1 MIEERGRGRGGY
13 SRTERWFECNQESE
27 PMPVYTLDLISQ
39 RHQHA
44 DSRANRLSQDMKW
57 NAYSLRIFDMDHLIL
72 HNHIV
77 QTGQ

>member
-1 MIEERGRGRGGY
+1 
-13 SRTERWFECNQESE
+13 
-27 PMPVYTLDLISQ
+27 MPVYTLDLISQ

-57 NAYSLRIFDMDHLIL
+57 NTCGLRVFDMDHLIL